1 MEAHR
6 SRMLTVL
13 KQFRLLVRA
22 MDAHYREVESASGLG
37 GAQLWALQEIAS
49 EPGLGAGELAQR
61 LAIHP
66 STASNL
72 VRRLEEMSLVTR
84 RRPSADQR
92 RVTLKATA
100 SGHKRLKSAPGPAQG
115 LLQQALSELPSQRL
129 SALHDELDRLLKH
142 MKGLDR
148 RGTLIPISQIL
159 AERTP
164 SRTIPRKE
172 KRA

>member
-1 MEAHR
+1 DVVVEMARGRNGEGEERDEEEKDGTHGESVNHEAARNFGPKTILWHSRRMKAHR
-6 SRMLTVL
+6 ARMLTVL

-84 RRPSADQR
+84 HRPSAD
-92 RVTLKATA
+92 
-100 SGHKRLKSAPGPAQG
+100 
-115 LLQQALSELPSQRL
+115 
-129 SALHDELDRLLKH
+129 
-142 MKGLDR
+142 
-148 RGTLIPISQIL
+148 
-159 AERTP
+159 
-164 SRTIPRKE
+164 
-172 KRA
+172 